1 MKPDR
6 DKKDRKDNKNENNRD
21 YDPDML
27 YSDDEDEE
35 LAIFLEDD

>member
-6 DKKDRKDNKNENNRD
+6 NKKDRNDNNKNDKD
-21 YDPDML
+21 YDPDMF